1 MKITAI
7 IPAAGKG
14 ERMGHPISKQ
24 FLPLKGKPILVHTL
38 ERMNAVGLIDEIILV
53 VPEQR
58 IDWAKEEI
66 RKKYRIAKL
75 KKVVRGGKKRQES
88 VYAGLEEVDGKPD
101 IIVIHDGVRPFFTP
115 SIISQAIPL
124 LKKYD
129 GVIEAL
135 PLNDTI
141 KEVNR
146 NELILRTVEREK
158 LYRALTPQIFNYG
171 ILVKAFSSAFKNGY
185 SGTDEAE
192 LVERVKGKIKILR
205 GSEFNIKITSPDDL
219 LLAKAIIDASGK

>member
-38 ERMNAVGLIDEIILV
+38 ERMNSVKVIDEIILV
-53 VPEQR
+53 LPEHR
-58 IDWAKEEI
+58 IDWAKKEI

-75 KKVVRGGKKRQES
+75 KKVVKGGKKRQDS
-88 VYAGLEEVDGKPD
+88 VYAGLNEVDGKPD

-115 SIISQAIPL
+115 SIISQAIPF
-124 LKKYD
+124 LKKYA

-135 PLNDTI
+135 PLHDTI

-146 NELILRTVEREK
+146 NELILRTVERGK
-158 LYRALTPQIFNYG
+158 LYRAQTPQIFNYD
-171 ILVKAFSSAFKNGY
+171 ILVKAFSHAFKNGY
-185 SGTDEAE
+185 NGTDEAE
-192 LVERVKGKIKILR
+192 LVERVNGKIKILR

-219 LLAKAIIDASGK
+219 LLAKAIIEVF